1 MGSVGTEF
9 HKDLDIS
16 NVDFIAQKGQNKL
29 VESFSAFGNS
39 ELLDFIKSKSIGRVF
54 CCGLAYDFCV
64 GSSAVDVAKNGIE
77 SFVIRDASRG
87 ISKETSE
94 AMENQFT
101 KYGVKVINSDEI
113 F

>member
-1 MGSVGTEF
+1 MGAEF
-9 HKDLDIS
+9 HKELDIS
-16 NVDFIAQKGQNKL
+16 NVDYIAQKGQNRL
-29 VESFSAFGNS
+29 VESFSAFGNNG
-39 ELLDFIKSKSIGRVF
+39 LLDFIKSKSIGRVF

-64 GSSAVDVAKNGIE
+64 GSSAVDAAKNGLE
-77 SFVIRDASRG
+77 TFVIRDASRA

-101 KYGVKVINSDEI
+101 QYGVKVINSDEI